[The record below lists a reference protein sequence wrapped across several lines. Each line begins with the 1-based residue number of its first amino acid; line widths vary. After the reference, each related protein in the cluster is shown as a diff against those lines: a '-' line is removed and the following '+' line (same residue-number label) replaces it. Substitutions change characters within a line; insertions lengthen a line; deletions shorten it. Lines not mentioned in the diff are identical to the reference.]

1 MPPQEI
7 SGHETGDRRAVSLFS
22 ADTRTGRFFR
32 TLSSSYVLL
41 FAATAYSLGVVPIIL
56 AYGGSTSLGLWS
68 LVVQFG
74 TYLTLLDAGLS
85 GACIRQFVGPLV
97 RKDTRGLAS
106 KFQNALV
113 LACVQG
119 LLIALAGL
127 AGGVL
132 VPWLAI
138 PPEQARAFAALFA
151 AQCCLVALE
160 FPFRPFNSLLLAQQ
174 RFEFNYLATAAGM
187 LLSLGWVWWGMAQ
200 GWGLWSL
207 IGAGAFQAAVK
218 ITVSTVSVARFW
230 GIRVFFTEAHVR
242 ILTMRQLLAESGSF
256 FSGTFFG
263 TCGGLAQSTLLSRWF
278 GLDGVAAWNVG
289 SKAANL
295 LFQLLSKFYESSF
308 AGFSEL
314 FESGR
319 IDLLL
324 RRLGQLFG
332 WVLAISFFVATGVC
346 LLNGEFVR
354 LWTGGRIPWP
364 PSCDVAVAFWL
375 LGLTASRGL
384 AEQVKILLV
393 WRWIRLG
400 PALEFMLWL
409 GIGPW
414 LAHQYS
420 FPGFVLGTALAP
432 LAISLLVYQGA
443 IRQKFV
449 SAETVLLPREVRRF
463 FWVGV
468 FLFLLS
474 VAFRLAAPWGFGHAA
489 LVAVAIL
496 AFGWLVLP
504 RWRSLLPVPPSK
516 TTGTA

>member
-1 MPPQEI
+1 M
-7 SGHETGDRRAVSLFS
+7 SLFS
-22 ADTRTGRFFR
+22 EQTRTGRFFR
-32 TLSSSYVLL
+32 TLSSSYILL

-85 GACIRQFVGPLV
+85 GACIRQFVGPIV
-97 RKDTRGLAS
+97 RKDSMELAS

-127 AGGVL
+127 AGGSL
-132 VPWLAI
+132 VTWLAI
-138 PPEQARAFAALFA
+138 PPDQARVFAALFA

-187 LLSLGWVWWGMAQ
+187 FLSLGWVWWGMAQ

-218 ITVSTVSVARFW
+218 ITVSTVSVSRFW
-230 GIRVFFTEAHVR
+230 GIRGLFAESHFR
-242 ILTMRQLLAESGSF
+242 IQTMRQLLAESGSF

-278 GLDGVAAWNVG
+278 GLEGVAAWNVG

-319 IDLLL
+319 TDLLL

-332 WVLAISFFVATGVC
+332 WVLAISLFVATGVC

-354 LWTGGRIPWP
+354 HWTGARIAWP
-364 PSCDVAVAFWL
+364 PACDVAVALWL
-375 LGLTASRGL
+375 LGLTVSRGL

-393 WRWIRLG
+393 WKWIRLG

-409 GIGPW
+409 AVGPW
-414 LAHQYS
+414 LAHQFS
-420 FPGFVLGTALAP
+420 FLGFVLGTALAP
-432 LAISLLVYQGA
+432 LAISFVVYQGA
-443 IRQKFV
+443 VRGKF
-449 SAETVLLPREVRRF
+449 ALTKTPFLPREVRNV
-463 FWVGV
+463 FWMGA

-474 VAFRLAAPWGFGHAA
+474 VVFRLAVPWGLAHGA
-489 LVAVAIL
+489 LMVAGLLV
-496 AFGWLVLP
+496 FVWLFIP
-504 RWRSLLPVPPSK
+504 RWRSLIPLPPAKNEGAP
-516 TTGTA
+516 